1 MVLILTLV
9 PKEHVLF
16 LVVYLSGDQYLEE
29 SSFLGSMEIL
39 SHKVEKTSE
48 LMEPV
53 CLVTTDKE
61 LKLEE
66 LSTDTKDQFE
76 KVSMTVF
83 LAREL

>member
-9 PKEHVLF
+9 TKEHVLF
-16 LVVYLSGDQYLEE
+16 LVVYLSSDQYLGK
-29 SSFLGSMEIL
+29 SRFPGLMEIL

-48 LMEPV
+48 PV
-53 CLVTTDKE
+53 CLVTTDKD

-66 LSTDTKDQFE
+66 LSTDIKDQFE